1 MLQKNDCIS
10 LLVKLEDSGVP
21 KKEIDKY
28 ITQVIVS
35 NTVPVDVLKF
45 IVANNGIKAVDFYEY
60 LRKKHNKDKSPLYT
74 NIISDNPRD
83 DVITTLTCLLTQ
95 IVLYSN
101 KLGEDKTTFLKDVRA
116 EEITR
121 VLNTYFSTGSIEDC
135 ETLLGLIKTDLLVL
149 EFLNGRRELN
159 NEA

>member
-35 NTVPVDVLKF
+35 NTMPLEALKF
-45 IVANNGIKAVDFYEY
+45 IVANNGIKAVDFYEF

-74 NIISDNPRD
+74 NILSESPKD
-83 DVITTLTCLLTQ
+83 DVITILTCLLTQ

-101 KLGEDKTTFLKDVRA
+101 KLSDGKEAFLHDVRA

-121 VLNTYFSTGSIEDC
+121 VLNTYFNTGAVDSC

-149 EFLNGRRELN
+149 EYLNGKRELN
-159 NEA
+159 IEA

>member
-10 LLVKLEDSGVP
+10 LLVKLEDSGIP

-35 NTVPVDVLKF
+35 NTMPIEALKF

-74 NIISDNPRD
+74 NILSDTPRD

-101 KLGEDKTTFLKDVRA
+101 KLDTDKEAFLHDVRA

-121 VLNTYFSTGSIEDC
+121 VLNIYFSTGAKDDC
-135 ETLLGLIKTDLLVL
+135 DSLLGLIKTDLLVL
-149 EFLNGRRELN
+149 EYLNGKRDLDMN
-159 NEA
+159 A

>member
-28 ITQVIVS
+28 ITQVIV
-35 NTVPVDVLKF
+35 NPTVPIEALKF

-60 LRKKHNKDKSPLYT
+60 LRKKHNKDNSPLYT

-83 DVITTLTCLLTQ
+83 DTITTLACLLTQ
-95 IVLYSN
+95 IVLFSN
-101 KLGEDKTTFLKDVRA
+101 KLSEDKEVFLHDVRA
-116 EEITR
+116 EEITK
-121 VLNTYFSTGSIEDC
+121 VLNTYFSTGAIEDC
-135 ETLLGLIKTDLLVL
+135 ETLISLIKTDLLVL
-149 EFLNGRRELN
+149 EYLNGRRELDTD
-159 NEA
+159 A